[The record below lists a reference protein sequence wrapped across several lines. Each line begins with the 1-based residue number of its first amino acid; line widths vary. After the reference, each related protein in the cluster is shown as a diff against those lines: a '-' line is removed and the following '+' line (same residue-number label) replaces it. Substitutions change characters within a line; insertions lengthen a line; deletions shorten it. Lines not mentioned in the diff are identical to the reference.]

1 MFTASKS
8 ECDKIH
14 SDYPVLNKRWKLMS
28 FIGLSYY
35 LDMLRLKRCYLD
47 DLRRFRGIRDFYVR
61 ERFKNEI
68 ILKEDINK
76 DPWNRSF
83 KVFTSQPSSF
93 KTLNSFYFCESVVLN
108 TEVYVLTTTVNKL
121 PVYCV
126 DVIKLNK

>member
-14 SDYPVLNKRWKLMS
+14 SDYPVTNKRWKRVDS
-28 FIGLSYY
+28 IGLSYY

-47 DLRRFRGIRDFYVR
+47 DLIRFRGIRDFYVR
-61 ERFKNEI
+61 DRIKNEI

-83 KVFTSQPSSF
+83 KVFTIQPPSV
-93 KTLNSFYFCESVVLN
+93 KTLHSFYYCESVVLN

>member
-14 SDYPVLNKRWKLMS
+14 SDYPVINKRWKLMS
-28 FIGLSYY
+28 SIGLSYY

-47 DLRRFRGIRDFYVR
+47 DLIRFRGIRDFYVR
-61 ERFKNEI
+61 ERIKNDI
-68 ILKEDINK
+68 ILKEDVIK
-76 DPWNRSF
+76 DPWDRDF
-83 KVFTSQPSSF
+83 KVFTSQPPEV
-93 KTLNSFYFCESVVLN
+93 KTLHSFYYCESVALN
-108 TEVYVLTTTVNKL
+108 AEVYVLTTTVNKK